1 MAIVPTV
8 PIEKV
13 LEITL

>member
-1 MAIVPTV
+1 MAIVPSV
-8 PIEKV
+8 RIEKV

>member
-1 MAIVPTV
+1 MSTV

-13 LEITL
+13 LEITP